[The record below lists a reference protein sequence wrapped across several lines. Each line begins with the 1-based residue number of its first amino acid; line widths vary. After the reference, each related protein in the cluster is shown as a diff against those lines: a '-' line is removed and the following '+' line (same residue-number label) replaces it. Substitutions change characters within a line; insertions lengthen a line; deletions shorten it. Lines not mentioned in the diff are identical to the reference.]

1 MKYLLVLL
9 VVGVGLWILVKRAR
23 GAGLNAP
30 PSAKPRVPQAMVE
43 CAHCGLHLP
52 ASDAVLEGSHVFC
65 SDKHRLLGPRQANQ
79 R

>member
-9 VVGVGLWILVKRAR
+9 VVGIGLWALLKRTR
-23 GAGLNAP
+23 GAGVNP
-30 PSAKPRVPQAMVE
+30 PPAKPRVPQAMVE

-65 SDKHRLLGPRQANQ
+65 SDKHRLLGPRQPNQ

>member
-9 VVGVGLWILVKRAR
+9 VVGIGLWVLLKRVR
-23 GAGLNAP
+23 GTGLKP
-30 PSAKPRVPQAMVE
+30 PASPKTRLPQEMVE

-52 ASDAVLEGSHVFC
+52 AADAVLEGRHVFC
-65 SDKHRLLGPRQANQ
+65 SDSHRLLGPR